1 LTYVS
6 RVQHGAGPSRERDV
20 GIFLDEIDASR
31 SSVGK
36 SRPLWTRATSDRSAS
51 AVIR

>member
-6 RVQHGAGPSRERDV
+6 RVQHEAGPSRERDV

-36 SRPLWTRATSDRSAS
+36 SRPLWTRATSYRSAS